1 MRGRAKFGTFLKDS
15 IAVLIAGAAERP
27 VEAARDRAPQG
38 RLKKFDLLGRN
49 AFGVAERIGYAAVSI
64 EAKG

>member
-1 MRGRAKFGTFLKDS
+1 L
-15 IAVLIAGAAERP
+15 
-27 VEAARDRAPQG
+27 RAPQG

-49 AFGVAERIGYAAVSI
+49 AFGVAERNGHAAVNT